1 MVLHTVNAS
10 PSAVAYRDCLRLLGT
25 GDALLLMGDGVYAA
39 LADTE
44 TCEALL
50 SRDIEVYLL
59 DGDVRAAGVEAC
71 LGVGTVLDMAEF
83 VGLTE
88 RYDRQ
93 LAWY

>member
-1 MVLHTVNAS
+1 MVLHTLNAS
-10 PSAVAYRDCLRLLGT
+10 PSSAAYSDCLRLLRA

-44 TCEALL
+44 TCKALL

-59 DGDVRAAGVEAC
+59 DGDVLAAGVQGRIG
-71 LGVGTVLDMAEF
+71 LGTLLDMSEF

-88 RYDRQ
+88 RYERQ